1 MNNSIVETIVGAV
14 VIAIAAAFFAFVYTN
29 TDMGRGRGGYR
40 INAIFDNINGIAIGS
55 DVRLAGIKIGS
66 VVDQKLDQ
74 ETYQAVVTMAI
85 DSGVKLPEDTSAK
98 VTAEGL
104 LGDKYI
110 ALDPGGSDVM
120 LKDGDTLEN
129 TQSALD
135 IWALVNKYIFDEKN
149 KSPK

>member
-1 MNNSIVETIVGAV
+1 MNSSVVETIVGAI
-14 VIAIAAAFFAFVYTN
+14 VIAIAAAFFAFVYSN
-29 TDMGRGRGGYR
+29 TDMGRGRGGYHV
-40 INAIFDNINGIAIGS
+40 NAIFDNIDGIAIGS

-85 DSGVKLPEDTSAK
+85 DSNVKLPEDTSAK